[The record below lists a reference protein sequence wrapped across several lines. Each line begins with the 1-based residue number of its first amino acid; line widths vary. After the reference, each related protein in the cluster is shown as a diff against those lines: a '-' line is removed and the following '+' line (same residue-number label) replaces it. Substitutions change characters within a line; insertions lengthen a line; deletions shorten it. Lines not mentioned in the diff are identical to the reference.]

1 MNKVAA
7 PTDNKLGAMEENALC
22 VCHCLFGLVSC
33 LKCFQ
38 DRSLAEAVK
47 ERLTL
52 GDGGDAEEDKGGR
65 VPQQKGEYTA
75 AQTYSN
81 TIVLAAVVDV
91 VLPR

>member
-1 MNKVAA
+1 MIAERAQACADPPLFFDYNQKQNCEAFANLMNKVAA

-47 ERLTL
+47 KRLK
-52 GDGGDAEEDKGGR
+52 EE
-65 VPQQKGEYTA
+65 GE
-75 AQTYSN
+75 
-81 TIVLAAVVDV
+81 
-91 VLPR
+91 